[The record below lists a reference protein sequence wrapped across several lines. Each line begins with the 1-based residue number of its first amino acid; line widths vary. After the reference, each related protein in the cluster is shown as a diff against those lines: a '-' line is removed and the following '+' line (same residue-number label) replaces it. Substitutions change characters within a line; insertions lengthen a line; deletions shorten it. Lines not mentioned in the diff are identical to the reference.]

1 MTSFS
6 KTSLAEKWEKVRAE
20 LSHAFS
26 TTSGA
31 EVFTIEDLAL
41 LERVADAVVKRGMTA
56 PATVFLESLGPMNF
70 LGSQAL
76 YFLTPIV
83 EWAFNAKEVEQ
94 VARLLERRDTISR
107 LIAIIDAKCCS
118 PGSSRSL
125 RSMSVPSPA
134 PPKPVITHPLNVI
147 VATDCGST
155 TTKAILI
162 EKVGDEYRQTY
173 RGEAPTTVEAPFEDV
188 TRGVLNAIAEI
199 EELSGRKI
207 LDGDRIIT
215 PCLRAMRRRASI
227 SIFLPAARAAG
238 CK

>member
-6 KTSLAEKWEKVRAE
+6 KATLAEKWEKVRTE

-41 LERVADAVVKRGMTA
+41 LDRVADAVVKRGMTA

-83 EWAFNAKEVEQ
+83 EWAFNAREVEQ

-107 LIAIIDAKCCS
+107 LITIIDAKS
-118 PGSSRSL
+118 APQA
-125 RSMSVPSPA
+125 PS
-134 PPKPVITHPLNVI
+134 
-147 VATDCGST
+147 G
-155 TTKAILI
+155 
-162 EKVGDEYRQTY
+162 
-173 RGEAPTTVEAPFEDV
+173 
-188 TRGVLNAIAEI
+188 
-199 EELSGRKI
+199 
-207 LDGDRIIT
+207 
-215 PCLRAMRRRASI
+215 AS
-227 SIFLPAARAAG
+227 AQ
-238 CK
+238 